1 MVHSNVVYTGSNNLS
16 FCAALWL
23 LSCEYG
29 ALRCVEAN
37 LMEDV
42 QQGKTALPASHRTV
56 AGIRALQVEVE
67 SMDRNILRPIREYSS
82 SLERNK
88 IKNK

>member
-1 MVHSNVVYTGSNNLS
+1 
-16 FCAALWL
+16 
-23 LSCEYG
+23 
-29 ALRCVEAN
+29 
-37 LMEDV
+37 MEDV